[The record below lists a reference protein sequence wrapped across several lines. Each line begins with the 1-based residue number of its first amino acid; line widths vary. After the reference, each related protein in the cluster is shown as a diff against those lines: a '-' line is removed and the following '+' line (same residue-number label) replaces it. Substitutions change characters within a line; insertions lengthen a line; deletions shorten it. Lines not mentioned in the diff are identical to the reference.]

1 MFNFLKNFQPKRFHI
16 NNLCCIGALLLLFMQ
31 APLCADSF
39 TLNLGDS
46 SGSLI
51 GRMIQLSA
59 LMALLTIAPSI
70 IVVVTSFT
78 RIVVVFSFLRNA
90 LGTQQSPPNM
100 ILISLALFL
109 TLFIMGPVLNKSY
122 QEGVA
127 PLMDD
132 KISYE
137 TAYEKIC
144 APIHAFMRKNV
155 REKDLELFMFL
166 GKETNIKSAKDVP
179 MRILVTAFVISEL
192 RRGFEIGFLIYLPF
206 VVIDMVIASILMS
219 MGMMMLP
226 PMLISMPFKI
236 IFFVLIDGWNM
247 LCGSLVN
254 SFSM

>member
-1 MFNFLKNFQPKRFHI
+1 M
-16 NNLCCIGALLLLFMQ
+16 LFSHM
-31 APLCADSF
+31 PLSADSF

-46 SGSLI
+46 GGTLI

-59 LMALLTIAPSI
+59 LMALLTLAPSV
-70 IVVVTSFT
+70 IVVLTSFT

-109 TLFIMGPVLNKSY
+109 TIFIMGPVFNKSY
-122 QEGVA
+122 QDGVA
-127 PLMDD
+127 PLMED

-137 TAYEKIC
+137 QAYDKVC
-144 APIHAFMRKNV
+144 SPLHVFMRKNV
-155 REKDLELFMFL
+155 REKDLELFMNL
-166 GKETNIKSAKDVP
+166 GKQTDIKSAKDVP
-179 MRILVTAFVISEL
+179 MRILIPAFVISEL

-206 VVIDMVIASILMS
+206 IVIDMVIASILMS

-226 PMLISMPFKI
+226 PTLMSMPFKI
-236 IFFVLIDGWNM
+236 IFFVLIDGWNL

-254 SFSM
+254 SFTM